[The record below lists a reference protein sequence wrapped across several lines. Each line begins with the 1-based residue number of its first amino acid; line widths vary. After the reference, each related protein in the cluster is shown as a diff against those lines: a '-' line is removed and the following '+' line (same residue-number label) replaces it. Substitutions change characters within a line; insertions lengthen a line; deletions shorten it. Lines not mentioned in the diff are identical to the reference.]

1 MLFNSLPFLLFFTA
15 FYILYVVSKHKFR
28 NIILLIGSYFFYTYW
43 DYRFLS
49 LILILT
55 VANYIFGI
63 KIHQNSDAKKKK
75 YWLILSIVTNLIF
88 LIFFKYCNFFIENI
102 ENIFQLVGFTSN
114 ITLLHILL
122 PLGISFYTFRIL
134 SYSIDIYRGEI
145 LPTRRFFDFATY
157 IAFFPLIIAGP
168 IERAKTLLPQISGE
182 RKISSD
188 HFYEGGWLIF
198 YGFFKKVFIADNLAK
213 IVAQIFITNG
223 MNNGVL
229 VLIGCYAFAFQIY
242 ADFSGYTDI
251 ARGISRLMGFDIMRN
266 FSFPYLARNPSDFW
280 RRWHISLSTWF
291 RDYVYIPLGGNRGT
305 NFFVYRNLLITMIL
319 VGFWHGASWTFI
331 IWGLYHGILL
341 VLYRVVKKASS
352 FTKININQ
360 RISFLISVIVTFH
373 LICLGWLIFRVESF
387 VQLRSMLSSLIF
399 NFELIQGMGVRLF
412 LLQIFGL
419 TWLLILIDSI
429 QFRKSDIYAILKY
442 PTFIRFALY
451 VLMLFLILVYGV
463 FGEEEFIYL
472 RF

>member
-15 FYILYVVSKHKFR
+15 FYVFYILSKHKLR
-28 NIILLIGSYFFYTYW
+28 NIVLLIGSYFFYAYW

-49 LILILT
+49 LILMLT
-55 VANYIFGI
+55 IVNYIFGMRI
-63 KIHQNSDAKKKK
+63 YQNTDGKRKK

-88 LIFFKYCNFFIENI
+88 LVFFKYCNFFIENI
-102 ENIFQLVGFTSN
+102 ENIFQLLGFASN

-134 SYSIDIYRGEI
+134 SYSIDIYRGEM

-157 IAFFPLIIAGP
+157 VAFFPLIIAGP
-168 IERAKTLLPQISGE
+168 IERAKTLLPQISSE
-182 RKISSD
+182 RNINSN

-198 YGFFKKVFIADNLAK
+198 YGLFKKVFIADNLAK

-229 VLIGCYAFAFQIY
+229 VLIGSYAFAFQIY

-266 FSFPYLARNPSDFW
+266 FRFPYLASNPSDFW

-291 RDYVYIPLGGNRGT
+291 RDYVYIPLGGNKGT
-305 NFFVYRNLLITMIL
+305 KLFVYRNLLITMIL

-341 VLYRVVKKASS
+341 VLYRVAKKAFSAI
-352 FTKININQ
+352 KININQ
-360 RISFLISVIVTFH
+360 RVSFLISAIITFN

-387 VQLRSMLSSLIF
+387 TQLQSMSNSLIF
-399 NFELIQGMGVRLF
+399 NFELVRGMGVRLF
-412 LLQIFGL
+412 LLRIFGL

-429 QFRKSDIYAILKY
+429 QYIKSDMYAILKY
-442 PTFIRFALY
+442 PTLIRFAFY
-451 VLMLFLILVYGV
+451 ALMLFLILVYGV